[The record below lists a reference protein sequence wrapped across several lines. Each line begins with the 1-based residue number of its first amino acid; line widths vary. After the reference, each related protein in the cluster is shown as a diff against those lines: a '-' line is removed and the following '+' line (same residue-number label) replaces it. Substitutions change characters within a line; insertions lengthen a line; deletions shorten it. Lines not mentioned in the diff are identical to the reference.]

1 MSVEKIGWI
10 LLAVAC
16 VAFVVS
22 LLFGLIF
29 GWESDESRRAF
40 SVCMPVTA
48 VCFIGAAIAVVIDH
62 IKKKCFAAVCIGEL
76 K

>member
-29 GWESDESRRAF
+29 GWESDESWRAF

-48 VCFIGAAIAVVIDH
+48 VCFIGAVIASVISN
-62 IKKKCFAAVCIGEL
+62 KKK